1 MVQEV
6 TKEMSQEAEQ
16 YHTVVQQ
23 KEMIVRKM
31 KERGCRITKQRMILL
46 DVILGSECSCC
57 KEIYF
62 KASSLDPKIG
72 TATVYRMIN
81 TLEEIGAIS
90 RKNMYRVDCSPECRK
105 ENACTIELEDNT
117 VIELN
122 EEKWNQIIR
131 TGLAACG
138 ITADGQKVRSITAN
152 MPACVEA

>member
-1 MVQEV
+1 M
-6 TKEMSQEAEQ
+6 
-16 YHTVVQQ
+16 Q
-23 KEMIVRKM
+23 KEAIIQKL
-31 KERGCRITKQRMILL
+31 KERGCRITKQRLMLL
-46 DVILGSECSCC
+46 DIIMEEDYSCC
-57 KEIYF
+57 KEIYYR
-62 KASSLDPKIG
+62 ASQLDPQIG
-72 TATVYRMIN
+72 IATIYRMVN

>member
-1 MVQEV
+1 
-6 TKEMSQEAEQ
+6 
-16 YHTVVQQ
+16 
-23 KEMIVRKM
+23 
-31 KERGCRITKQRMILL
+31 
-46 DVILGSECSCC
+46 
-57 KEIYF
+57 
-62 KASSLDPKIG
+62 
-72 TATVYRMIN
+72 MIN

-122 EEKWNQIIR
+122 EEKWNQIIC

-152 MPACVEA
+152 MPVCVEA

>member
-1 MVQEV
+1 ME
-6 TKEMSQEAEQ
+6 E
-16 YHTVVQQ
+16 
-23 KEMIVRKM
+23 
-31 KERGCRITKQRMILL
+31 
-46 DVILGSECSCC
+46 DCSCC
-57 KEIYF
+57 KEIYY
-62 KASSLDPKIG
+62 KASQKDDKIG
-72 TATVYRMIN
+72 SATVYRMIN

>member
-1 MVQEV
+1 M
-6 TKEMSQEAEQ
+6 
-16 YHTVVQQ
+16 Q
-23 KEMIVRKM
+23 KEPKSIIISKLR
-31 KERGCRITKQRMILL
+31 ERGCRITRQRRIILDIIL
-46 DVILGSECSCC
+46 DEDCSCC
-57 KEIYF
+57 KEIYY
-62 KASSLDPKIG
+62 KACKQDPSIG
-72 TATVYRMIN
+72 AATVYRMVN
-81 TLEEIGAIS
+81 TLEEIGVIS
-90 RKNMYRVDCSPECRK
+90 RKNMYKVDCSPECRK